1 MILNTGERWEPE
13 DIDMIAW
20 SKAYPAVDVFQ
31 ELRAM
36 ESWLDANPKKRKT
49 SGGIK
54 RFVNSWLGRAQNQGG
69 SSPALIGSHTATGKQ
84 AVTAKLDPK
93 GISAPDVSIKALTM
107 DMQLTD
113 ITWLDPQDAHFM
125 KEYYLAKNGFYFD
138 GELKNA

>member
-13 DIDMIAW
+13 DTDMIAW
-20 SKAYPAVDVFQ
+20 AKTYPAVDVFQ

-49 SGGIK
+49 KVGIK
-54 RFVNSWLGRAQNQGG
+54 RFVNSWLARSQDRGG
-69 SSPALIGSHTATGKQ
+69 SSPAVIGKQ
-84 AVTAKLDPK
+84 AVREKLDPK
-93 GISAPDVSIKALTM
+93 GISPPDISIKSLTM

-125 KEYYLAKNGFYFD
+125 KDYYLAKNGFYFD
-138 GELKNA
+138 GALRNA

>member
-49 SGGIK
+49 PVGVK
-54 RFVNSWLGRAQNQGG
+54 RFVNSWLARSQDRGG
-69 SSPALIGSHTATGKQ
+69 SSPAVIGKQ
-84 AVTAKLDPK
+84 AVAAKLDPQ
-93 GISAPDVSIKALTM
+93 GITAAPISLKSLTM

-113 ITWLDPQDAHFM
+113 VSWLDPQEAQMM
-125 KEYYLAKNGFYFD
+125 KQYYLDQRGYYFV
-138 GELKNA
+138 GVLRNA

>member
-36 ESWLDANPKKRKT
+36 ESWLDANPTKRKT
-49 SGGIK
+49 PKGIK
-54 RFVNSWLGRAQNQGG
+54 RFVNSWLARSQDRGG
-69 SSPALIGSHTATGKQ
+69 SSPAVIGKQ
-84 AVTAKLDPK
+84 AVAAKLDPQ
-93 GISAPDVSIKALTM
+93 GITAAPVSIKSLTM

-113 ITWLDPQDAHFM
+113 ITWLDPQDAYMM
-125 KEYYLAKNGFYFD
+125 KQYYLGQFGYYFD
-138 GELKNA
+138 GVLRNA

>member
-49 SGGIK
+49 PVGVK
-54 RFVNSWLGRAQNQGG
+54 RFVNSWLARSQDRGG
-69 SSPALIGSHTATGKQ
+69 SSPAVIGKQ
-84 AVTAKLDPK
+84 AVAAKLDPQ
-93 GISAPDVSIKALTM
+93 GITAAPISLKSLTM

-113 ITWLDPQDAHFM
+113 VSWLDPQEAQIM
-125 KEYYLAKNGFYFD
+125 KQYYLDQRGYYFD
-138 GELKNA
+138 GVLRNA

>member
-49 SGGIK
+49 KVGIK
-54 RFVNSWLGRAQNQGG
+54 KFVNGWLSRSQDRGG
-69 SSPALIGSHTATGKQ
+69 SSPAVIGKQ
-84 AVTAKLDPK
+84 AVAAKLDPQ
-93 GISAPDVSIKALTM
+93 GITAAPVSIKSLTM

-113 ITWLDPQDAHFM
+113 ITWLDPQDAYMM
-125 KEYYLAKNGFYFD
+125 KQYYLGQFGYYFD
-138 GELKNA
+138 GVLRNA

>member
-49 SGGIK
+49 
-54 RFVNSWLGRAQNQGG
+54 
-69 SSPALIGSHTATGKQ
+69 
-84 AVTAKLDPK
+84 PK
-93 GISAPDVSIKALTM
+93 
-107 DMQLTD
+107 
-113 ITWLDPQDAHFM
+113 
-125 KEYYLAKNGFYFD
+125 
-138 GELKNA
+138 